1 MTLQEREPRG
11 ARKLRRMTHRVR
23 ARPAREV
30 RQPALLTGDETQTF
44 GTDASRYP
52 GQIPSRVYLPTSE
65 GEVAWVLLH
74 EERVLP
80 VGAQSSLTGGAAPQ
94 GDAVL
99 ATARLN
105 RILAVEPGRARVE
118 PGVALVSLQEALA
131 ERGAFFPPTPTYD
144 GAFVGGAVSTNAA
157 GAATWKYGT
166 TRAWVEGLSVVLPCG
181 EVLDVRR
188 GQVAAGPAGSF
199 EVELSAGE
207 VLVLALPTYAM
218 PEVPKRSAGYHAAPG
233 MDLVDLFVGAEG
245 TLGVVTEVEVRTL
258 EGNPAQVAVLIP
270 CASEALGIELVRRLR
285 EASRATWA
293 SADPAGID
301 LRSVESM
308 DQRAVELVKADGHD
322 EAHGLSV
329 PEGTELLLLA
339 VLELPSGGD
348 PDAMLEAYGDGGA
361 DNPLIRL
368 LDLLE
373 ELGLQDEAEVA
384 IDPAR
389 QARLYAIREAVPV
402 GVNHRVQDAQRAVD
416 PRIHKTG
423 GDMIVPF
430 ERFAEAMEVYRR
442 EFVTTRGLDLVVW
455 GHISDGNVHP
465 NVIPRSYAC
474 VEAGHEAL
482 LACGA
487 ALLALGGC
495 PLSEHG
501 VGRNPVKQALLR
513 QLYGAEGLGQMR
525 ALKQVLDP
533 SGKLARGVIF
543 PWEPA

>member
-1 MTLQEREPRG
+1 
-11 ARKLRRMTHRVR
+11 MTHRVR

-30 RQPALLTGDETQTF
+30 RQPALLTGDETQTY

-52 GQIPSRVYLPTSE
+52 GQIPTKVYLPTSE
-65 GEVAWVLLH
+65 GEVAWVLQH
-74 EERVLP
+74 EARVLP

-99 ATARLN
+99 ATSRLDQ
-105 RILAVEPGRARVE
+105 LLFVGPGEARVQ
-118 PGVALVSLQEALA
+118 PGVALVTLQEALA

-166 TRAWVEGLSVVLPCG
+166 TRAWVEGLTLVLPCG
-181 EVLDVRR
+181 EVLELSR
-188 GQVAAGPAGSF
+188 GEVQASAEGTF
-199 EVELSAGE
+199 EVELSSGE
-207 VLVLALPTYAM
+207 VLVLPLPSYVM
-218 PEVPKRSAGYHAAPG
+218 PEVPKRSAGYHSAPA
-233 MDLVDLFVGAEG
+233 MDLVDLFIGAEG
-245 TLGVVTEVEVRTL
+245 TLGVVTEVKLRTL

-270 CASEALGIELVRRLR
+270 CPSEALGIELVARLR

-293 SADPAGID
+293 SGDPAGID

-308 DQRAVELVKADGHD
+308 DRRAVELVRADGHD
-322 EAHGLSV
+322 EANGLTL

-339 VLELPSGGD
+339 VLELPPGSD
-348 PDAMLEAYGDGGA
+348 PDLLLEAYGDGGA
-361 DNPLIRL
+361 DNSLIRL
-368 LDLLE
+368 LDILE
-373 ELGLQDEAEVA
+373 ALELQDEAELA

-389 QARLYAIREAVPV
+389 QARLFATREAVPV
-402 GVNHRVQDAQRAVD
+402 GVNHRIRDAKRDVD
-416 PRIHKTG
+416 ARIHKTG

-442 EFVTTRGLDLVVW
+442 EFVTERGLDLVVW

-487 ALLALGGC
+487 ALLELGGC

-501 VGRNPVKQALLR
+501 VGRSPVKQALLS
-513 QLYGAEGLGQMR
+513 QLYGAEGLAQMR
-525 ALKQVLDP
+525 ALKRVLDP
-533 SGKLARGVIF
+533 AGKLARGVIF